1 MKADPDAQ
9 RRLLELQAIDTALT
23 QLAHRRRNLP
33 EYAEIERLDGQLRS
47 LRDQRARAQAD
58 VDDLDRDIRRLE
70 NDIDQVRMRAE
81 RDQAR
86 LTSGRGTAKELESTQ
101 HELGTLARRQS
112 DLEDVELELLEKRET
127 AQSTLEAIDSR
138 VGSASEERAAAE
150 ARRDAALADIAK
162 DEEWK
167 RSGRAPLV
175 STLPSDLVALYDKI
189 REATGLGAA
198 ALRQRRCEGCRIELS
213 GSDLGRVRGSAPDE
227 VVRCEECRRILVRT
241 EESGL

>member
-9 RRLLELQAIDTALT
+9 RRLLDLQAIDTALT
-23 QLAHRRRNLP
+23 QLAHRRRTLP

-70 NDIDQVRMRAE
+70 NDIDQVRTRAE

-86 LTSGRGTAKELESTQ
+86 LNSGRGTAKELESTQ

-112 DLEDVELELLEKRET
+112 DLEDTELELMERRET
-127 AQSTLEAIDSR
+127 AQATLEAIDSR
-138 VGSASEERAAAE
+138 VGSATEERGAAE
-150 ARRDAALADIAK
+150 ARRDATLAELGR

-175 STLPSDLVALYDKI
+175 STLPGDLVALYDKI

-213 GSDLGRVRGSAPDE
+213 GSDLARVRGSAPDE